1 MCTTTLKFDHFK
13 YSKIDTLYKR
23 GEKNLIM
30 IGDYSNPLFPYLLH
44 NKWLAYE
51 KVDGTNMSYYWDGH
65 NLEIHGKTED
75 AKIPPHL
82 LKKMEEILPVELLK
96 EKFPPKYDEN
106 GKEIPFMLIIY
117 GEGYGQNIGKV
128 GSRYLS
134 NDVSF
139 RVFDIVIGGWWLDWE
154 NVVDICNKLNL
165 DHVIPYGEMTLA
177 EAEELVKKGFKSTIA
192 EDKTLNAEGLVL
204 RTPIQLFDKKLHR
217 LLVKIKTCDYEK
229 LARCQQN
236 KKK

>member
-1 MCTTTLKFDHFK
+1 MCNTTFKFEHQK
-13 YSKIDTLYKR
+13 YTKIDTLYKR

-65 NLEIHGKTED
+65 TLEIHGKTED
-75 AKIPPHL
+75 AKTPPHL
-82 LKKMEEILPVELLK
+82 IEKMLEILPIDVLK
-96 EKFPPKYDEN
+96 EKFPPKFDEN
-106 GKEIPFMLIIY
+106 GNEIPFLMIIY
-117 GEGYGQNIGKV
+117 GEGYGRGIGKV
-128 GSRYLS
+128 GSKYHP

-139 RVFDIVIGGWWLDWE
+139 RVFDIKIGEWWLDWD

-165 DHVIPYGEMTLA
+165 DHVVPYGEMTLA
-177 EAEELVKKGFKSTIA
+177 EAEEMVMKGFKSTIA
-192 EDKTLNAEGLVL
+192 ENKFFNAEGLVL
-204 RTPIQLFDKKLHR
+204 RPIIQLYDKKMKR

-229 LARCQQN
+229 LARCQ
-236 KKK
+236 KK